1 MGRLNEQGLQRLV
14 TNIKNDVNVRVEN
27 VKGDVEELRNNVNSL
42 NTNLSQQGENI
53 LAIQNELGINK
64 ETLIS
69 NTIDVFSLY

>member
-42 NTNLSQQGENI
+42 NTNLSQQGESI

-64 ETLIS
+64 EALIS